1 VLCHHH
7 GKHTGGNYMGIKPTG
22 NDLNVVWFSWLRF
35 EGDKIV
41 HIYSISDVYSMLI
54 DIGVIAAPQPVDPY
68 K

>member
-1 VLCHHH
+1 
-7 GKHTGGNYMGIKPTG
+7 MGIQPTG
-22 NDLNVVWFSWLRF
+22 NELNVVWFSWLRF
-35 EGDKIV
+35 AGDKIV